1 MKTTYI
7 SEEEL
12 RNDRK
17 WFVVDAS
24 DKVLGRL
31 ATQVAVLLRGK
42 HKTYYAPH
50 QDTGDF
56 VVVLNAEK
64 VRLTGTKSEYKS
76 YFSHSQYPGGGKT
89 VSFKRMIER
98 HPDRV
103 IKHAVKGMLP
113 KNALGR
119 KIMKKLKVYAGDKHP
134 HAAQQ
139 PVEFKI

>member
-7 SEEEL
+7 SAEEL
-12 RNDRK
+12 RNNRK

-42 HKTYYAPH
+42 HKPYYAPH

-56 VVVLNAEK
+56 VVVTNAEK
-64 VRLTGTKSEYKS
+64 IRLTGAKSEYKS

-89 VSFKRMIER
+89 IPFKRMIER

-139 PVEFKI
+139 PVEFKF

>member
-7 SEEEL
+7 SAEEL

-17 WFVVDAS
+17 WFVVDAEERT
-24 DKVLGRL
+24 LGRL
-31 ATQVAVLLRGK
+31 ATQIAVLLRGK
-42 HKTYYAPH
+42 HKPYFAPH

-56 VVVLNAEK
+56 VIVINAEK
-64 VRLTGTKSEYKS
+64 IRTTGKKSEYKT
-76 YFSHSQYPGGGKT
+76 YFSHSQYPGGDKH
-89 VSFKRMIER
+89 VPYKRLLER
-98 HPDRV
+98 HPDRI

-119 KIMKKLKVYAGDKHP
+119 KIMSKLKVYAGDKHP
-134 HAAQQ
+134 HTAQQ